1 MSEVLVYIGK
11 VFLIQALFYGFYK
24 LVLKQSLR
32 HSWNRFYLL
41 SVLILSFGI
50 PFIETPYQQAIE
62 PLNTDYVITWV
73 QESAMEYE
81 LTPIINTSES
91 TFNYWSVLPWL
102 YGVIVCYLISRSV
115 AYLFILQKLKKH
127 SEYVK
132 KQWFKLFKIS
142 QPRPF
147 SFFSNVFIPEQI
159 FGTSSFDQI
168 LAHEC
173 VHVKQ
178 WHSYDRLLMDFLVS
192 LFWFNPFIYWY
203 RNALIEIHEFQAD
216 AAVIRRF
223 KDPVGYQEILFSQLQ
238 VASYSGLVSHF
249 NFSIIKKR
257 IVMMNK
263 QKNKYA
269 GWVYALT
276 MPVVLSVI
284 FAFSTREAIEP
295 IEKVGTEL
303 ADILSPQPGFKF
315 PGFTLPEPKATTQ
328 DNTTPSI
335 LPLKDTE
342 NVRMTSGF
350 GTRYDPIDKEEKLH
364 KGMDLATPIGNPVL
378 ATADGK
384 VELAKEDGKHGQRV
398 IIKHND
404 TFTSAYSHLSSI
416 DVKEGES
423 VKKGDQIGLS
433 GNSGASTAPHLH
445 YEIQKDDEYV
455 NPIYYIGDYNFKVK
469 TEQGEL
475 MEAERQKAMRHAE
488 RQQAEKEMMIAKQEA
503 EQARINQIQ
512 AQEAQ
517 NLASEEQK
525 QAYQQQKEA
534 EERRQVEEKIRE
546 EKLKFEDRRQ
556 ARGET
561 RITIDG
567 PGSTSL
573 SGKNPPLYVVDGEIR
588 DNVEEMDPN
597 KIERIE
603 VLKGESATSKYGEK
617 GSDGV
622 IEITTKDKKKEKT
635 KLKEKTKDKDKEKLK
650 NEQERLAK
658 VYGFLEGYDGDSFNA
673 ANWNIVLKD
682 DMVKLKRVGSL
693 EGIVLYNAF
702 FE

>member
-41 SVLILSFGI
+41 AVLILSFGI

-81 LTPIINTSES
+81 LTPIISTSES

-102 YGVIVCYLISRSV
+102 YSAIVCYLISRSV

-178 WHSYDRLLMDFLVS
+178 RHSYDRLLMDFLVS

-249 NFSIIKKR
+249 NFSMIKKR

-263 QKNKYA
+263 QKNRYA

-276 MPVVLSVI
+276 LPVVLSVI

-303 ADILSPQPGFKF
+303 ADMLAPHPGFKF

-328 DNTTPSI
+328 DNTIPSI
-335 LPLKDTE
+335 LPLKETE
-342 NVRMTSGF
+342 KVRMTSGF

-364 KGMDLATPIGNPVL
+364 RGMDLATPIGNPVL

-384 VELAKEDGKHGQRV
+384 IELAKEDGKHGQRV

-455 NPIYYIGDYNFKVK
+455 NPVYYISDYNFKIK
-469 TEQGEL
+469 TKQGEL
-475 MEAERQKAMRHAE
+475 LEAERQKALKHAE
-488 RQQAEKEMMIAKQEA
+488 RQQAEREMMIAKQES
-503 EQARINQIQ
+503 ERARINQIQ
-512 AQEAQ
+512 SQEAQ
-517 NLASEEQK
+517 NLASKEQK

-534 EERRQVEEKIRE
+534 EERRQMEQKIRE
-546 EKLKFEDRRQ
+546 EKLKFEDENQ
-556 ARGET
+556 NQT
-561 RITIDG
+561 MTISG
-567 PGSTSL
+567 Q
-573 SGKNPPLYVVDGEIR
+573 GKNPLFVVDGEIKE
-588 DNVEEMDPN
+588 NVEKMDPN
-597 KIERIE
+597 EIERID
-603 VLKGESATSKYGEK
+603 VLKGESATSKYGSR

-622 IEITTKDKKKEKT
+622 IEITTKDKKKNKAKEKDKT
-635 KLKEKTKDKDKEKLK
+635 KEKDKEKLK
-650 NEQERLAK
+650 NEQERLSK
-658 VYGFLEGYDGDSFNA
+658 VYGFLEGYDGDSFDP

-682 DMVKLKRVGSL
+682 DRVKLKRVGSL

-702 FE
+702 FEKERI

>member
-1 MSEVLVYIGK
+1 M
-11 VFLIQALFYGFYK
+11 IQALFYGFYK

-41 SVLILSFGI
+41 AVLILSFGI

-81 LTPIINTSES
+81 LTPNISTSES

-115 AYLFILQKLKKH
+115 AYLYLLQKLKKH

-178 WHSYDRLLMDFLVS
+178 RHSYDRLLMDFLVS

-276 MPVVLSVI
+276 LPVVLSVI

-350 GTRYDPIDKEEKLH
+350 GKRMHPIKNVKQWHLGVDFSCKVGSE
-364 KGMDLATPIGNPVL
+364 II
-378 ATADGK
+378 ATADGV
-384 VELAKEDGKHGQRV
+384 VELTQDKPEGYGKQIIIDHGKDFKTRYAQ
-398 IIKHND
+398 
-404 TFTSAYSHLSSI
+404 LSEFKVKLG
-416 DVKEGES
+416 DV
-423 VKKGDQIGLS
+423 VKKGQVIALS
-433 GNSGASTAPHLH
+433 GNSGMSTAPHLH
-445 YEIQKDDEYV
+445 YEVQKGDDRV
-455 NPIYYIGDYNFKVK
+455 DPKDYITNFNLIPTIKEMK
-469 TEQGEL
+469 HGANEPEGAQG
-475 MEAERQKAMRHAE
+475 
-488 RQQAEKEMMIAKQEA
+488 QAEQQIMTAKQEA

-635 KLKEKTKDKDKEKLK
+635 KVKEKTKDKDKEKLK

-658 VYGFLEGYDGDSFNA
+658 VYGFLEGYDGDSFDA